1 MIVLET
7 TGINEEEEQKLLELI
22 KITPMKIFKR
32 WRCFQSLSKIE
43 HAIVSSRE
51 VWLGD
56 LHSVADEAL
65 SALLY

>member
-22 KITPMKIFKR
+22 KITPLKIFKR
-32 WRCFQSLSKIE
+32 WRCKIE

-65 SALLY
+65 SALRY